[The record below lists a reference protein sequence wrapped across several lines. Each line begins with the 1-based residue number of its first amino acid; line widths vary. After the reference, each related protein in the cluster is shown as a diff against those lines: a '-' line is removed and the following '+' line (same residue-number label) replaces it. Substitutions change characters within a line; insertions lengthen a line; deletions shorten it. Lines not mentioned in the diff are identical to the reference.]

1 MTADPRVGAAIRK
14 GETMSDVENEL
25 DELQRKLATKT
36 REIEAVVAAEQ
47 NLGDLSAID
56 STEYARLRIYVEE
69 LIYKWQE
76 TNVHLSASNPDTAIN
91 RLIAEREEIEEQIL
105 ALEVR

>member
-1 MTADPRVGAAIRK
+1 
-14 GETMSDVENEL
+14 MSDVENEL

-56 STEYARLRIYVEE
+56 STE
-69 LIYKWQE
+69 
-76 TNVHLSASNPDTAIN
+76 NPNSACPSDMAG
-91 RLIAEREEIEEQIL
+91 
-105 ALEVR
+105 